1 MLDGFVET
9 HVRWSEVR
17 GDSPARIYE
26 GTARRFPSANS
37 PCDQAKFSRHTVG
50 DPIVYALDDDP
61 RICQTVRGAAERAG
75 WRFEAFASAGEF
87 LDSPKHSAPCCLVL
101 DTGVRDVDSIELQ
114 RLLAAERPAM
124 PIIVV
129 TAEVNVPRIVQSMK
143 AGALEFLLKPLCDDE
158 LREGIA
164 RAIDRSRDAGREEVE
179 RLALRTCH
187 DSLTRRE
194 REVMALVV
202 SGRLNKQVADELGI
216 SEITVKA
223 HRGSVMRK
231 MRARSFASLVNM
243 AAKLGFAAT

>member
-1 MLDGFVET
+1 MLDGFVESQA
-9 HVRWSEVR
+9 RWSEVR
-17 GDSPARIYE
+17 GEPLARIYE
-26 GTARRFPSANS
+26 STARRLPSANAPGDHARS
-37 PCDQAKFSRHTVG
+37 YRQAVG
-50 DPIVYALDDDP
+50 DPVVYVLDEDP
-61 RICQTVRGAAERAG
+61 RICQTVRVAAERARC
-75 WRFEAFASAGEF
+75 RFEAFASAGEF
-87 LDSPKHSAPCCLVL
+87 LASPKHSAPCCLVL
-101 DTGVRDVDSIELQ
+101 DTGVRDVDGIELQ
-114 RLLAAERPAM
+114 RLLAAEHPAM

-129 TAEVNVPRIVQSMK
+129 AAEVSVPRTVQSMK

-158 LREGIA
+158 LHEGIA
-164 RAIDRSRDAGREEVE
+164 RAIDRSRDAGREEVH
-179 RLALRTCH
+179 RLALRACY

-243 AAKLGFAAT
+243 AAMLGFAAT

>member
-9 HVRWSEVR
+9 QVRWSEVR
-17 GDSPARIYE
+17 GEGLERVYE
-26 GTARRFPSANS
+26 RAARRSPSANA
-37 PCDQAKFSRHTVG
+37 PCDRARFSRHAIG
-50 DPIVYALDDDP
+50 DPVVYVLDEDP
-61 RICQTVRGAAERAG
+61 RICQAVRVAAERAG
-75 WRFEAFASAGEF
+75 WHFEAFASAGEF
-87 LDSPKHSAPCCLVL
+87 LDSPRHPAPCCLVL
-101 DTGVRDVDSIELQ
+101 DTNVRDVDGIELQ

-129 TAEVNVPRIVQSMK
+129 AAEANVPRIVQSMK
-143 AGALEFLLKPLCDDE
+143 AGALEFLLKPPCDDE
-158 LREGIA
+158 LHEGIS
-164 RAIDRSRDAGREEVE
+164 RAIDRSRDARREEVD
-179 RLALRTCH
+179 RFALRACH

-194 REVMALVV
+194 REVMVLVV